1 MPGTSIAKNP
11 HGIEVSFDERTHKYS
26 SIINGKEINYVS
38 GTTFVHSFFPE
49 FDVEKIA
56 PFSAKKEGCTV
67 DEIKLRWKEI
77 SANAVNFGT
86 RVHEVCED
94 VLLGK
99 TVRNVPKDLK
109 EELIFKSATE
119 YSNKLKDRLEILG
132 VEKIVFNEE
141 LRIAGTIDLFAKS
154 KKDGTYWILD
164 HKTNKSIDTANAY
177 EEKAFFPIEKLDNC
191 NFNQYALQLNL
202 YEFLLKWTGY
212 VDINAPF
219 RRAILHYSTSGS
231 RFIELP
237 DFQNYI
243 KDMMIVFLSKVN
255 NK

>member
-1 MPGTSIAKNP
+1 MPCTSFATNP
-11 HGIEVSFDERTHKYS
+11 HGINVVFDEKTHKYIS
-26 SIINGKEINYVS
+26 EINGKTIEYTS

-56 PFSAKKEGCTV
+56 PLSAKKEGCTIE
-67 DEIKLRWKEI
+67 EIKQKWKEAGNI
-77 SANAVNFGT
+77 AVTFGT

-94 VLLGK
+94 VLLGRK
-99 TVRNVPKDLK
+99 LRNVPKDLK

-119 YSNKLKDRLEILG
+119 YSNKLKLRLDILG
-132 VEKIVFNEE
+132 VEKIVFNED

-177 EEKAFFPIEKLDNC
+177 NEKAFFPIDKLDNC
-191 NFNQYALQLNL
+191 NYNQYALQLNL

-212 VDINAPF
+212 VDMDASF
-219 RRAILHYSTSGS
+219 RRAIIHYSTAGS

-243 KDMMIVFLSKVN
+243 KEMMIVFLSKVN